1 MPSHRI
7 QLEDIMHL
15 PSVYYPAT
23 SFDGNRLAFYW
34 DKTGQMELYVIDL
47 PDGAPQQI
55 SSGNVPRSLRAGF
68 IWSRDGARIVFAKD
82 VGGNEQH
89 DLYVIDI
96 ASGEVSQLTDT
107 PTAQDYPVAF
117 SPDDVWISMFS
128 NRDGQLNLYKLRS
141 DGSEAIRLTDFANP
155 VSGGQWSSD
164 SERLVISA
172 NEADDLRN
180 EDIYV
185 VDADGSQCQRVLQ
198 VREGSK
204 ESTVGWLPEGQHL
217 AITSDASGVNRPGIL
232 DIVSG
237 SIQWLGIEGVE
248 ESAAT
253 LSENGKK
260 LATLRNH
267 ESSVTVVVHNLESG
281 TEQTLGYES
290 GFAISPEFAL
300 EDRCVVMAQASA
312 TRHRELLSFN
322 LATGEEQALTPVDY
336 GSIDPSVFVHSK
348 HVRYN
353 SSDGLSIPAVLYT
366 PENLPEEA
374 AAPAVV
380 IIHGGPTGQFFRG
393 FDPFAQV
400 LVNRG
405 YVVLQPNVR
414 GSTGYGVE
422 FRDMNLNDWAGG
434 DLEDVAAGVE
444 YLKSLGKV
452 DPTRIVAFGGSY
464 GGYMTFMVVVKKPDL
479 WKAGVAWIGI
489 TDLHRLYEKSMEHFK
504 YYLRTLMGDPEENA
518 ELWRDRSAI
527 NFVENLTAKLLIMH
541 GINDPR
547 CPIEQSRIFRD
558 RLLELGY
565 KEGENF
571 EYIEFT
577 DVGHASSDI
586 GQKTA
591 TYKLI
596 VDFLDRTV

>member
-15 PSVYYPAT
+15 PSVYFPAT

-47 PDGAPQQI
+47 PDGAPRQI
-55 SSGNVPRSLRAGF
+55 SAGNVPRSLRAGF
-68 IWSRDGARIVFAKD
+68 IWSRDGACIVFTKD

-89 DLYVIDI
+89 DLYGMDV

-107 PTAQDYPVAF
+107 PTAQDYPMEF
-117 SPDDVWISMFS
+117 SPDDVWISTLS

-141 DGSEAIRLTDFANP
+141 DGSEAIRLTDYANP
-155 VSGGQWSSD
+155 VFGGHWSPD
-164 SERLVISA
+164 GKQLVVAA
-172 NEADDLRN
+172 NEVKDLRN
-180 EDIYV
+180 HDIYV
-185 VDADGSQCQRVLQ
+185 VDADGSQCRRVLQ
-198 VREGSK
+198 VKEGSK
-204 ESTVGWLPEGQHL
+204 ESAVGWLPDGQRL

-232 DIVSG
+232 DLPSATIR
-237 SIQWLGIEGVE
+237 WLGTDGVE
-248 ESAAT
+248 ESAVA
-253 LSENGKK
+253 LSKNGSK
-260 LATLRNH
+260 LATLRNQDA
-267 ESSVTVVVHNLESG
+267 SVTVVIYDLETGAEHVLGAESG
-281 TEQTLGYES
+281 L
-290 GFAISPEFAL
+290 AHWPEFAW
-300 EDRCVVMAQASA
+300 DDSMVVVAQASA
-312 TRHRELLSFN
+312 IRHRELLSFD
-322 LATGEEQALTPVDY
+322 LATGEERALTPVDY

-348 HVRYN
+348 HVRYG
-353 SSDGLSIPAVLYT
+353 STGDLSIPAILYT

-374 AAPAVV
+374 RAPAVV

-400 LVNRG
+400 LVDRG

-444 YLKSLGKV
+444 YLKLLGMV

-464 GGYMTFMVVVKKPDL
+464 GGYMTFMAMVKKPDL

-504 YYLRTLMGDPEENA
+504 YYLRMLMGDPEENA

-527 NFVENLTAKLLIMH
+527 NFAENLNAKLLIMH
-541 GINDPR
+541 GVNDPR

-565 KEGENF
+565 KEGEDF

-586 GQKTA
+586 GQKTEA
-591 TYKLI
+591 YSI
-596 VDFLDRTV
+596 IADFLDRTV

>member
-15 PSVYYPAT
+15 PSVYFPAT

-47 PDGAPQQI
+47 PDGTPRQI
-55 SSGNVPRSLRAGF
+55 SAGNVPRSLRAGF
-68 IWSRDGARIVFAKD
+68 IWSRDGTRIVFAKD
-82 VGGNEQH
+82 IGGNEQH
-89 DLYVIDI
+89 DLYGMDV

-107 PTAQDYPVAF
+107 PTAQDYPVEF
-117 SPDDVWISMFS
+117 SPDDVWISTLS

-141 DGSEAIRLTDFANP
+141 DGSEAIRLTDFATP
-155 VSGGQWSSD
+155 VSGGHWSPD
-164 SERLVISA
+164 GKRLAIET
-172 NEADDLRN
+172 NEIKDLRN
-180 EDIYV
+180 RDIYA

-198 VREGSK
+198 VKEGSK
-204 ESTVGWLPEGQHL
+204 ESAVGWLPDGRRL

-232 DIVSG
+232 DLPSG
-237 SIQWLGIEGVE
+237 KIRWLGTDGVE
-248 ESAAT
+248 ESAVT
-253 LSENGKK
+253 LSKNGSK
-260 LATLRNH
+260 LATLRNQDA
-267 ESSVTVVVHNLESG
+267 SVTVVIYDLETEAERVLGAESG
-281 TEQTLGYES
+281 LAQW
-290 GFAISPEFAL
+290 PEFAR
-300 EDRCVVMAQASA
+300 DDSAVVVAQASE
-312 TRHRELLSFN
+312 TRHRELLSFD
-322 LATGEEQALTPVDY
+322 LATGEERALTPVDY
-336 GSIDPSVFVHSK
+336 GSIDPCVFVRSK
-348 HVRYN
+348 HVRYD
-353 SSDGLSIPAVLYT
+353 STDGLSIPAILYT
-366 PENLPEEA
+366 PEDLPEEA
-374 AAPAVV
+374 TAPAVV
-380 IIHGGPTGQFFRG
+380 IIHGGPTGQFYRG

-400 LVNRG
+400 LVDRG

-444 YLKSLGKV
+444 FLKSLGIV
-452 DPTRIVAFGGSY
+452 DPARIVAFGGSY
-464 GGYMTFMVVVKKPDL
+464 GGYMTFMAVVKKPDL
-479 WKAGVAWIGI
+479 WKAGIAWIGI

-504 YYLRTLMGDPEENA
+504 YYLRTLMGDPDENA

-541 GINDPR
+541 GVNDPR

-565 KEGENF
+565 KEGEDF

-586 GQKTA
+586 GQKTT

>member
-7 QLEDIMHL
+7 QLEDVMHL
-15 PSVYYPAT
+15 PSVYFPAT
-23 SFDGNRLAFYW
+23 SFDGNHLAFYW

-47 PDGAPQQI
+47 PDGAPRQI
-55 SSGNVPRSLRAGF
+55 SAGNVPRSLRAGF

-89 DLYVIDI
+89 DLYGMDV
-96 ASGEVSQLTDT
+96 ASGEASQLTDT
-107 PTAQDYPVAF
+107 PTAQDYPVEF
-117 SPDDVWISMFS
+117 SPGDVWISMFS

-155 VSGGQWSSD
+155 VSGGHWSPD
-164 SERLVISA
+164 GKQLAIET
-172 NEADDLRN
+172 NEAKDLRN
-180 EDIYV
+180 RDIYV

-198 VREGSK
+198 VKEGSK
-204 ESTVGWLPEGQHL
+204 ENAVGWLPDGRRL
-217 AITSDASGVNRPGIL
+217 AVTSDASGVNQPGIL
-232 DIVSG
+232 DIASG
-237 SIQWLGIEGVE
+237 SVQWLGIEGVE

-260 LATLRNH
+260 LATLRNQDA
-267 ESSVTVVVHNLESG
+267 SVTVVIYNLETG
-281 TEQTLGYES
+281 AEQVLGSES
-290 GFAISPEFAL
+290 GFAIWPEFAL
-300 EDRCVVMAQASA
+300 EDRYVVMAQASA
-312 TRHRELLSFN
+312 TRHRELLSFD
-322 LATGEEQALTPVDY
+322 LATGEERTLTPVDY
-336 GSIDPSVFVHSK
+336 GPIDTSVFVHSRY
-348 HVRYN
+348 VRYA
-353 SSDGLSIPAVLYT
+353 STDGLSIPAILYT
-366 PENLPEEA
+366 PENLPEEET
-374 AAPAVV
+374 APAVV

-400 LVNRG
+400 LVDRG

-444 YLKSLGKV
+444 FLKSLGIV

-464 GGYMTFMVVVKKPDL
+464 GGYMTFMAVVKKPDL

-527 NFVENLTAKLLIMH
+527 NFVENLNAKLLILH
-541 GINDPR
+541 GVNDPR

-558 RLLELGY
+558 RMLELGY
-565 KEGENF
+565 KEGEDF

-577 DVGHASSDI
+577 DVGHASSDM
-586 GQKTA
+586 GQKTE
-591 TYKLI
+591 TYRI
-596 VDFLDRTV
+596 IADFLDRAV

>member
-15 PSVYYPAT
+15 PSVYFPAT

-47 PDGAPQQI
+47 PDGTPRQI
-55 SSGNVPRSLRAGF
+55 SAGNVPRSLRAGF
-68 IWSRDGARIVFAKD
+68 IWSRDGTRIVFAKD
-82 VGGNEQH
+82 IGGNEQH
-89 DLYVIDI
+89 DLYGMDV

-107 PTAQDYPVAF
+107 PTAQDYPVEF
-117 SPDDVWISMFS
+117 SPDDVWISTLS

-141 DGSEAIRLTDFANP
+141 DGSEAIRLTDFATP
-155 VSGGQWSSD
+155 VSGGHWSPD
-164 SERLVISA
+164 GKRLAIET
-172 NEADDLRN
+172 NEIKDLRN
-180 EDIYV
+180 RDIYA

-198 VREGSK
+198 VKEGSK
-204 ESTVGWLPEGQHL
+204 ESAVGWLPDGRRL

-232 DIVSG
+232 DLPSG
-237 SIQWLGIEGVE
+237 KIRWLGTDGVE
-248 ESAAT
+248 ESAVT
-253 LSENGKK
+253 LSKNGSK
-260 LATLRNH
+260 LATLRNQDA
-267 ESSVTVVVHNLESG
+267 SVTVVIYDLETEAERVLGAESG
-281 TEQTLGYES
+281 LAQW
-290 GFAISPEFAL
+290 PEFAR
-300 EDRCVVMAQASA
+300 DDSAVVVAQASE
-312 TRHRELLSFN
+312 TRHRELLSFD
-322 LATGEEQALTPVDY
+322 LATGEERALTPVDY
-336 GSIDPSVFVHSK
+336 GSIGPCVFVRSK
-348 HVRYN
+348 HVRYD
-353 SSDGLSIPAVLYT
+353 STDGLSIPAILYT
-366 PENLPEEA
+366 PEDLPEEA
-374 AAPAVV
+374 TAPAVV
-380 IIHGGPTGQFFRG
+380 IIHGGPTGQFYRG

-400 LVNRG
+400 LVDRG

-444 YLKSLGKV
+444 FLKSLGIV
-452 DPTRIVAFGGSY
+452 DPARIVVFGGSY
-464 GGYMTFMVVVKKPDL
+464 GGYMTFMAVVKKPDL
-479 WKAGVAWIGI
+479 WKAGIAWIGI

-504 YYLRTLMGDPEENA
+504 YYLRTLMGDPDENA

-541 GINDPR
+541 GVNDPR

-565 KEGENF
+565 KEGEDF

-586 GQKTA
+586 GQKTT

>member
-7 QLEDIMHL
+7 RLEDVMHL
-15 PSVYYPAT
+15 PSVYFPAT
-23 SFDGNRLAFYW
+23 SFDGNHLAFYW
-34 DKTGQMELYVIDL
+34 DTSGQMELYVIEL
-47 PDGAPQQI
+47 PDGAPRQI
-55 SSGNVPRSLRAGF
+55 SAGNVPRSLRAGF

-89 DLYVIDI
+89 DLYVIDV
-96 ASGEVSQLTDT
+96 ASGEVSQLTNT
-107 PTAQDYPVAF
+107 PTAQDYPVEF

-155 VSGGQWSSD
+155 VSGGHWSPD
-164 SERLVISA
+164 GKQLAIET
-172 NEADDLRN
+172 NEAKDLRN
-180 EDIYV
+180 RDIYV

-198 VREGSK
+198 VKEGSK
-204 ESTVGWLPEGQHL
+204 ENAVGWLPDGRHL
-217 AITSDASGVNRPGIL
+217 AVTSDASGVNRPGIL
-232 DIVSG
+232 EIASG

-260 LATLRNH
+260 LATLRNQDA
-267 ESSVTVVVHNLESG
+267 SVTVVIYNLETG
-281 TEQTLGYES
+281 AEQVLGSES
-290 GFAISPEFAL
+290 GFAIWPEFAL
-300 EDRCVVMAQASA
+300 EDRYVVMAQASA
-312 TRHRELLSFN
+312 TRHRELLSFD
-322 LATGEEQALTPVDY
+322 LATGEERTLTPVDY
-336 GSIDPSVFVHSK
+336 GPIDTSVFVHSRY
-348 HVRYN
+348 VRYA
-353 SSDGLSIPAVLYT
+353 STDGLSIPAILYT
-366 PENLPEEA
+366 PGDLPKDA
-374 AAPAVV
+374 TAPAVV

-400 LVNRG
+400 LVDRG

-444 YLKSLGKV
+444 FLKSLGIV

-464 GGYMTFMVVVKKPDL
+464 GGYMTFMAVVKKPDL

-527 NFVENLTAKLLIMH
+527 NFVDNLNAKLLILH
-541 GINDPR
+541 GVNDPR

-558 RLLELGY
+558 RMLELGY
-565 KEGENF
+565 KEGEDF

-586 GQKTA
+586 EQKTA